1 MGTQGAYKT
10 GLLPVEGWDGFRK
23 ETAMNLNVEG

>member
-1 MGTQGAYKT
+1 VGAQGAFKT

-23 ETAMNLNVEG
+23 EIAVNLNVKG